1 MIPLDEA
8 PPPYRALLIGNA
20 NFPDEPELEPLRG
33 PANDLTELG
42 AALTDL
48 EVGLPWQVTEVR
60 DRTSQEVEE
69 AIYDFFEGATRE
81 EQLLLYYSGH
91 GQLDIDNRLFLC
103 TRDTTLTRRGLRAV
117 HHSYLTDR
125 MDRCPARAIIVVL
138 DCCFSGR
145 AADAKGLD
153 MAAPFAGRGRF
164 VMSSCERRGTA
175 KDAMGDGEPSLFTG
189 HLVAALRHGAV
200 GHDGY
205 VTARQVWDYVEDQ
218 LRGSGQR
225 PCRKTDGE
233 TGDVVLARRPVP
245 VEWTVKGAEQ
255 LPGEASLDTCPV
267 FEPARGPSRQ
277 PSMECHFTGV
287 MHVLLPGSRGTLSV
301 YRDALIAAESG
312 GEVQGWWF
320 AAQPLG
326 YRRKR
331 ARLAGTTTLNGGVRF
346 TLPDGAGT
354 VTWPAEQLSAFD
366 KARATSTWPTTP
378 RPTQTDATHTV
389 LKAHDREYRRLTRT
403 PWMLAGSLV
412 VFAASVVM
420 VVRVMTPH
428 IPDEIP
434 AYPFFLA
441 FLSGFFVSMFTS
453 LVWVRSQLQRFV
465 KLPKLPVHRML
476 LNTHVEPAYTAV
488 TDLGAPVTVPPK
500 ERTYL
505 WSDDYRLA
513 LPSGFFSGTPKRP
526 SPLSPGAPLPVEVM
540 GVPHP
545 GEWVLVRT
553 PQGTL
558 WPTGR
563 VKRCY
568 SFEIDRTIRL
578 QATSEEPPSQE

>member
-1 MIPLDEA
+1 MDEA

-20 NFPDEPELEPLRG
+20 DFPDEPELGPLRG
-33 PANDLTELG
+33 PANDLRELG
-42 AALTDL
+42 AALTDP
-48 EVGLPWQVTEVR
+48 EVGLPWQVTELR

-91 GQLDIDNRLFLC
+91 GQLDMDNRLFLC

-117 HHSYLTDR
+117 RHSYLTDR
-125 MDRCPARAIIVVL
+125 MDHCPARAIIVVL
-138 DCCFSGR
+138 DCCYSGR
-145 AADAKGLD
+145 AADAKGPD

-164 VMSSCERRGTA
+164 VMSSCEPHGAA
-175 KDAMGDGEPSLFTG
+175 KDALKDGEPSPFTG
-189 HLVAALRHGAV
+189 HLVAALRHGAS
-200 GHDGY
+200 GRGGY
-205 VTARQVWDYVEDQ
+205 VTARQVWQYVEDQ
-218 LRGSGQR
+218 SRGSGQR
-225 PCRKTDGE
+225 PCWKAERA
-233 TGDVVLARRPVP
+233 TGDVPLARRPVP
-245 VEWTVKGAEQ
+245 VERTVEAAGQ
-255 LPGEASLDTCPV
+255 PPGEASLDTCPV
-267 FEPARGPSRQ
+267 FAPARGPSGQ

-301 YRDALIAAESG
+301 YRDALLAAESE
-312 GEVQGWWF
+312 GEVRGWWF
-320 AAQPLG
+320 AAGPLG

-331 ARLAGTTTLNGGVRF
+331 ARLTGTSTLDGDVRF

-354 VTWPAEQLSAFD
+354 VTWPAEQLNAFEE
-366 KARATSTWPTTP
+366 ARVTSSWPTTP

-420 VVRVMTPH
+420 AVRVMTPH
-428 IPDEIP
+428 VPDQVP

-441 FLSGFFVSMFTS
+441 FLSGLSVIISTS
-453 LVWVRSQLQRFV
+453 LVWVRSHLQRFL
-465 KLPKLPVHRML
+465 KLPELPVRRMR
-476 LNTHVEPAYTAV
+476 LNTYIEPAYTFV
-488 TDLGAPVTVPPK
+488 SDVGVPVTVPAK

-526 SPLSPGAPLPVEVM
+526 SHLPPGAPLPVEVM
-540 GVPHP
+540 GLPHP
-545 GEWVLVRT
+545 GQWVLVRT

-563 VKRCY
+563 VKHCY
-568 SFEIDRTIRL
+568 SSEIDRTIRPR
-578 QATSEEPPSQE
+578 AASEEPPRQE

>member
-1 MIPLDEA
+1 M
-8 PPPYRALLIGNA
+8 IGNA
-20 NFPDEPELEPLRG
+20 DFPDEPELDPLRG
-33 PANDLTELG
+33 PANDLRELS
-42 AALTDL
+42 AALADP
-48 EVGLPWQVTEVR
+48 EVGLPWQVTELR

-69 AIYDFFEGATRE
+69 AMYDFFEGAARE

-91 GQLDIDNRLFLC
+91 GLLDRRDRLFLC
-103 TRDTTLTRRGLRAV
+103 TQDTTLARRGLRAV
-117 HHSYLTDR
+117 RHSYVTDL
-125 MDRCPARAIIVVL
+125 MDHCPARAIIVVL
-138 DCCFSGR
+138 DCCYSGR

-175 KDAMGDGEPSLFTG
+175 KDAPGDGEPSLFTG

-200 GHDGY
+200 GRDGY
-205 VTARQVWDYVEDQ
+205 VTAHQVLRYVDDQ

-225 PCRKTDGE
+225 PCCKTEGE
-233 TGDVVLARRPVP
+233 TGDVPLARRPAP
-245 VEWTVKGAEQ
+245 AEWAVEAAGQ
-255 LPGEASLDTCPV
+255 SPPEASLDTHPV
-267 FEPARGPSRQ
+267 FAPARGPSQR
-277 PSMECHFTGV
+277 PAMECHFTGA

-301 YRDALIAAESG
+301 YRDALLAAESG
-312 GEVQGWWF
+312 GEVLGWWF

-326 YRRKR
+326 LRRKR
-331 ARLAGTTTLNGGVRF
+331 ARLTGTAPLGGGVRF

-354 VTWPAEQLSAFD
+354 VTWSAEQLNAYEE
-366 KARATSTWPTTP
+366 ARTTSNWPTTL

-389 LKAHDREYRRLTRT
+389 LKAHDREYRRLTRA

-412 VFAASVVM
+412 AFAASVVM
-420 VVRVMTPH
+420 TVRVMTPH
-428 IPDEIP
+428 VPDDIP

-441 FLSGFFVSMFTS
+441 LLSGFFVSAYTS
-453 LVWVRSQLQRFV
+453 LVRVSFQLQRLV
-465 KLPKLPVHRML
+465 KLPELPVRRML
-476 LNTHVEPAYTAV
+476 LNTHVKPAYTFV
-488 TDLGAPVTVPPK
+488 PDVGPPVTVPPQ

-513 LPSGFFSGTPKRP
+513 LPSGFFSATPKRP
-526 SPLSPGAPLPVEVM
+526 WPLAPGAPLPVEVM

-563 VKRCY
+563 VKHCY
-568 SFEIDRTIRL
+568 SSEIDRATRR
-578 QATSEEPPSQE
+578 QATSEEPPRQE